1 MAGIPLVL
9 GFHFDAWERAC
20 LFLVHS
26 PISQGPSFA
35 MLHLSG
41 NPVLTTFLP
50 DFWVLTPPP

>member
-26 PISQGPSFA
+26 PHQPGPIFCNAPPFWESCPH
-35 MLHLSG
+35 HLS
-41 NPVLTTFLP
+41 P
-50 DFWVLTPPP
+50 